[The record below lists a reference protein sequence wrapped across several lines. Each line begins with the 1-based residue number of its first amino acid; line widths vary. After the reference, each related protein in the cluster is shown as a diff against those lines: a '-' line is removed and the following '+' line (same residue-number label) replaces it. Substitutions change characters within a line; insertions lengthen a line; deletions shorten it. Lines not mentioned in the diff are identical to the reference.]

1 MRLYNRLVLKIG
13 EFSALA
19 QVSIRTLRHYDEVG
33 LLKPTH
39 VEAQN
44 GYRYYSVSQLPRLHR
59 ILALRDLGFPLD
71 RIGDTLEEGVS
82 ADALRGMLL
91 LRVEQE
97 KQVNEE
103 TERLNRLK
111 ALIHLIDKEG
121 RISSDVIM
129 KEVERQWIVSLR
141 ENIPAYRVVGQL
153 IGRLYGLL
161 GPLGGEGM
169 GVGLLHDPEY
179 KEQDVDVEAG
189 VYVKY
194 RVEAQAPLRCYQLPA
209 VTVASVVHH
218 GPFNR
223 IGEAYT
229 DLLRWIEANH
239 YYPGGP
245 TRELFLHVSQPVSR
259 DDSSNVTEIQVTVRK
274 E

>member
-1 MRLYNRLVLKIG
+1 VRLYNRLVLKIG

-39 VEAQN
+39 VEAQT

-59 ILALRDLGFPLD
+59 VLALRDLGFPLD

-129 KEVERQWIVSLR
+129 KEVEPQWIVSLR

-239 YYPGGP
+239 YYPGDP
-245 TRELFLHVSQPVSR
+245 TRELFLHVSQPASR
-259 DDSSNVTEIQVTVRK
+259 DDRSNVTEIQVPVRK